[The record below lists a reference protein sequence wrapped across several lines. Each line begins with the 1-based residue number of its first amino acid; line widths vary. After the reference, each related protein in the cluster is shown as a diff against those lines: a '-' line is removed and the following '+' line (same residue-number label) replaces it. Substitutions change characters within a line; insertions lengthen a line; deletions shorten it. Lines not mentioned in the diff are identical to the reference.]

1 MRTLSPRL
9 ILCLLMAFWWM
20 LFGVKINIV
29 DLGGS
34 GVRLDDV
41 IFALSVPLLIMAIPP
56 TSLPRPF
63 VTFCLFVLTSLL
75 SLLLGAIAVRISLIE
90 GILYWFRNLQY
101 VSFFLLGLLL
111 AQRLSLERMLRA
123 YTLYLVI
130 FIALQYFNLLPSF
143 SAFVGS
149 SRAIANTGGP
159 YELAAIAALLGFFF
173 WHQARNRFYFVC
185 AIVILVMTQS
195 RITLAAFVL
204 VMFALGV
211 KTRGR
216 IVGLSVGLAAALVFS
231 FVDLA
236 VLDRFAGLFDEKT
249 LQTFVK
255 LLGDIPSFPD
265 TWGYRDWAF
274 STFMDALPTDGDTSA
289 IIRFTR
295 QFSLIQSTL
304 NCGTEC
310 VLFGLGPSF
319 AVSAVD
325 GNLVRLFVEYGV
337 IGTLLFLV
345 GTWQVAKR
353 TGNRTVISY
362 YVLLVITAF
371 AIDILVSSKAMSLF
385 WFLCG
390 YYWQRR
396 LVASAQNA
404 ADAPLPVPA

>member
-1 MRTLSPRL
+1 MRTLSPAL
-9 ILCLLMAFWWM
+9 IAFLLMTFWWM
-20 LFGVKINIV
+20 LFGVKLNIIEF
-29 DLGGS
+29 GGS
-34 GVRLDDV
+34 GARLDDL
-41 IFALSVPLLIMAIPP
+41 IFAFSVPLLIMAIRAPSIP
-56 TSLPRPF
+56 SPF
-63 VTFCLFVLTSLL
+63 AAFCLFVLTSLL
-75 SLLLGAIAVRISLIE
+75 SLLLGAAAARISFVE
-90 GILYWFRNLQY
+90 GALYWLRNLQY

-111 AQRLSLERMLRA
+111 AKRVRMERILRA
-123 YTLYLVI
+123 YTLYLVV
-130 FIALQYFNLLPSF
+130 FLALQYFNLLPAF

-149 SRAIANTGGP
+149 NRAIANTGGP

-173 WHQARNRFYFVC
+173 WHQAPNRFYFGC

-216 IVGLSVGLAAALVFS
+216 IIGLSILVAGALVFS
-231 FVDLA
+231 FVDLG
-236 VLDRFAGLFDEKT
+236 VLDRFAGLFDQKT
-249 LQTFVK
+249 LDTFMN

-274 STFMDALPTDGDTSA
+274 STFLENLSRDGDTSA

-295 QFSLIQSTL
+295 QYSLIQSTL

-337 IGTLLFLV
+337 IGTVLFLF

-390 YYWQRR
+390 YYWHRR
-396 LVASAQNA
+396 PVASAQHA
-404 ADAPLPVPA
+404 AEAPLPVLA